1 MFSSGWLVV
10 FDGGV
15 LITIAYI
22 YIYMFGDFGNMINK
36 KRSASYSL
44 KQNVTTHRML
54 NFFLE

>member
-22 YIYMFGDFGNMINK
+22 YIYIC
-36 KRSASYSL
+36 
-44 KQNVTTHRML
+44 
-54 NFFLE
+54 LETSET

>member
-15 LITIAYI
+15 LITIA

-44 KQNVTTHRML
+44 KQNVTRTTNRML
-54 NFFLE
+54 NFLE

>member
-22 YIYMFGDFGNMINK
+22 YIYVWRLRKHDK
-36 KRSASYSL
+36 
-44 KQNVTTHRML
+44 
-54 NFFLE
+54 